1 MTERINKIDSLPPA
15 VRRFVLHWGDMGGQ
29 WGVNR
34 TVAQIHA
41 LLFMSE
47 RPLHAEEIAETLGVA
62 RSNVSNSLREL
73 LGWGIV
79 ERVPVPGERRDHFQA
94 EGDVWEL
101 AKRIAEVRKAREIDP
116 ALRTLAACAREARD
130 DPAVSAEQRRRLNDM
145 HAFTG
150 AVAGWYDQMLGVPA
164 PTLWK
169 LMKMGRRIV
178 SLLDRGKTKRE
189 KSA

>member
-1 MTERINKIDSLPPA
+1 MTEISNKIDALPPA
-15 VRRFVLHWGDMGGQ
+15 IRRFVLHWGDMGGQ

-34 TVAQIHA
+34 TIAQIHA

-62 RSNVSNSLREL
+62 RSNVSNSLKEL
-73 LGWGIV
+73 LAWGIV
-79 ERVPVPGERRDHFQA
+79 ERVPVPGDRRDHFQA

-101 AKRIAEVRKAREIDP
+101 AKRIAQIRKTREIDP
-116 ALRTLAACAREARD
+116 ALRTLEACAREARA
-130 DPAVSAEQRRRLNDM
+130 DPAISAEQRRRLNDM

-150 AVAGWYDQMLGVPA
+150 TVAGWYDQMLGVPA

-178 SLLDRGKTKRE
+178 SLLDRGKSKRE
-189 KSA
+189 KRA